1 MNAPVLKA
9 RVAGLPDLA
18 DSNEPRHAD
27 YTRGVGPKRQL
38 EVVERL
44 RGIVPEGSLLNPV
57 PPAAVV
63 AGNVETSQLVVDA
76 LFIDHVD
83 AALAPEIQTIGPTP
97 ICSAILMRD
106 LKDKTRMAR
115 EIVDFHHDHARKG
128 AAA

>member
-1 MNAPVLKA
+1 MQQLAKGFGKSVQELFDSMLLVLW
-9 RVAGLPDLA
+9 
-18 DSNEPRHAD
+18 
-27 YTRGVGPKRQL
+27 
-38 EVVERL
+38 
-44 RGIVPEGSLLNPV
+44 
-57 PPAAVV
+57 
-63 AGNVETSQLVVDA
+63 DA